1 MCSTEPVLAKRLD
14 ACTLQV
20 AAAIEAKGAKALYV
34 KADLTV
40 VAEAENVITQAE
52 KTFGRIDGLVNCAA
66 VATRGEWG
74 EVTEAHID
82 RHAHP
87 WPAQCQRFKRSVWHG
102 WSVVAPSGADCINST
117 SVRLSC

>member
-1 MCSTEPVLAKRLD
+1 VRSTEPALARKGWTHARV
-14 ACTLQV
+14 QV

-82 RHAHP
+82 RHACPSPH
-87 WPAQCQRFKRSVWHG
+87 QCLAGNTAFSRLRKKFVL
-102 WSVVAPSGADCINST
+102 SGYIT
-117 SVRLSC
+117 